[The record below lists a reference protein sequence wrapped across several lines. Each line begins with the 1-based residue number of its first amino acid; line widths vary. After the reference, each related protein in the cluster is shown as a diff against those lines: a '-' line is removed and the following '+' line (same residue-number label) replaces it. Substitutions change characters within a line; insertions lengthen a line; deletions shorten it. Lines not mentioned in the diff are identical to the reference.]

1 MSSIKI
7 IESSNKKSN
16 SYNNSKSVQNSK
28 WDIPVNIDVKVG
40 DTIMIDST
48 ILNLKGISGD
58 ETVSIL
64 GNNNPNGL
72 ADSKMM

>member
-16 SYNNSKSVQNSK
+16 TYNNAKSVVNSK

-48 ILNLKGISGD
+48 MLNLKGISGD

-64 GNNNPNGL
+64 GKNNPNG
-72 ADSKMM
+72 

>member
-1 MSSIKI
+1 
-7 IESSNKKSN
+7 
-16 SYNNSKSVQNSK
+16 
-28 WDIPVNIDVKVG
+28 VKVG

-58 ETVSIL
+58 ETLSIL

-72 ADSKMM
+72 ADSKMMLRFTSYVNVNAMNTVHLPFCGSDPAGSIPESQN